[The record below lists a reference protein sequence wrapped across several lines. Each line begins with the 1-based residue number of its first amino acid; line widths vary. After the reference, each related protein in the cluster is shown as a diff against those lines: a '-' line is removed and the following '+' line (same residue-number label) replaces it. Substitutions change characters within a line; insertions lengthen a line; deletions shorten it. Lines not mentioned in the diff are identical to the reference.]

1 MHSQKNSEIRRD
13 LTETRCTLATQR
25 PVYNTRKASLD
36 RARGKIDASWP
47 TRRRWA
53 SSPCARSS
61 PDKINRGARPLSW
74 CSEPWKKPSR
84 SLTRMEVASECGCAG
99 GGEAVAIP
107 SEPDRSPH
115 CFVLPSTSICSR
127 SSMSQP
133 AGVTGVDARRVRI
146 LGEDDLHAPDLC
158 RPAVETRTESWARS
172 VLKRDSDRSAT
183 CWSSYAHV
191 RN

>member
-25 PVYNTRKASLD
+25 PIYNTRKTALD

-53 SSPCARSS
+53 SSPSASSS
-61 PDKINRGARPLSW
+61 PDKINRGARRLSW

-127 SSMSQP
+127 SLMSQP
-133 AGVTGVDARRVRI
+133 VGVTGADMARRVRI
-146 LGEDDLHAPDLC
+146 LGEDDLPHDL
-158 RPAVETRTESWARS
+158 RRARS
-172 VLKRDSDRSAT
+172 LLRLLNQAGRMALDGKST
-183 CWSSYAHV
+183 I
-191 RN
+191 NTNE